1 MSENRNVYGGRK
13 KIDIGM
19 QNWCTNWCVNSLLIW
34 WFPYMTTMLITSFA
48 TNSVLTQEFVSL
60 SLLKKWRCMVD
71 VGKFVLFVAGT
82 SVKKRVEDVNPVATG
97 HEREE
102 LEAELEVIFLFI
114 ILFWVRKFCFQK
126 FGLVAQKM
134 SILGRKC

>member
-1 MSENRNVYGGRK
+1 M
-13 KIDIGM
+13 
-19 QNWCTNWCVNSLLIW
+19 
-34 WFPYMTTMLITSFA
+34 
-48 TNSVLTQEFVSL
+48 
-60 SLLKKWRCMVD
+60 
-71 VGKFVLFVAGT
+71 GKFVLFVAGT

>member
-1 MSENRNVYGGRK
+1 M
-13 KIDIGM
+13 
-19 QNWCTNWCVNSLLIW
+19 
-34 WFPYMTTMLITSFA
+34 
-48 TNSVLTQEFVSL
+48 
-60 SLLKKWRCMVD
+60 
-71 VGKFVLFVAGT
+71 GKFVLFVAGT

-114 ILFWVRKFCFQK
+114 ILFWVGKFCFQK
-126 FGLVAQKM
+126 FGLVAQEM

>member
-1 MSENRNVYGGRK
+1 
-13 KIDIGM
+13 
-19 QNWCTNWCVNSLLIW
+19 
-34 WFPYMTTMLITSFA
+34 
-48 TNSVLTQEFVSL
+48 
-60 SLLKKWRCMVD
+60 MVD

-114 ILFWVRKFCFQK
+114 NLFWVGNFFFKN
-126 FGLVAQKM
+126 LVWLHRKM

>member
-1 MSENRNVYGGRK
+1 M
-13 KIDIGM
+13 
-19 QNWCTNWCVNSLLIW
+19 
-34 WFPYMTTMLITSFA
+34 
-48 TNSVLTQEFVSL
+48 
-60 SLLKKWRCMVD
+60 
-71 VGKFVLFVAGT
+71 GKFVLFVAGT

-114 ILFWVRKFCFQK
+114 ILFWVGNFFFQK

>member
-1 MSENRNVYGGRK
+1 M
-13 KIDIGM
+13 
-19 QNWCTNWCVNSLLIW
+19 
-34 WFPYMTTMLITSFA
+34 
-48 TNSVLTQEFVSL
+48 
-60 SLLKKWRCMVD
+60 
-71 VGKFVLFVAGT
+71 GKFVLFVAGT

-126 FGLVAQKM
+126 FGLVAQEM

>member
-1 MSENRNVYGGRK
+1 
-13 KIDIGM
+13 
-19 QNWCTNWCVNSLLIW
+19 
-34 WFPYMTTMLITSFA
+34 
-48 TNSVLTQEFVSL
+48 
-60 SLLKKWRCMVD
+60 MVD

-126 FGLVAQKM
+126 FGLVAQKNEYIGEEVLNLCCLYLIFLFVLNKM
-134 SILGRKC
+134 L